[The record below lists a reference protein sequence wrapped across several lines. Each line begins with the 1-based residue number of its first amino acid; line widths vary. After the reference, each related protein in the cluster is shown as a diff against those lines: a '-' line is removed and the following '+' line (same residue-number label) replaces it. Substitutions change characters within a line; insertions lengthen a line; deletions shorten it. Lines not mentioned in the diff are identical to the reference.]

1 VVGARA
7 IKGAKSGDGMGTKL
21 EATEMVVGVDPA
33 LHIMSIVDPS
43 GGRVRTVNVATAQG
57 RQSMK
62 LVKIGDTI
70 TAIVTKAVLIG
81 IEPAK

>member
-1 VVGARA
+1 
-7 IKGAKSGDGMGTKL
+7 
-21 EATEMVVGVDPA
+21 
-33 LHIMSIVDPS
+33 MSIVDPS
-43 GGRVRTVNVATAQG
+43 GRRVRTVNVATAQG

-81 IEPAK
+81 IEPPK